1 MSTYI
6 QLCSHTLYGCQVTI
20 AKLKQIQLLSV
31 VLKTQRIFNTSALFT
46 QLELCMCVCEVTL
59 IKYIVC
65 IFSSN
70 AVIACFI
77 DVVHHWS
84 VNIAF
89 GGRPTWHQ
97 YYYGFHRLHIYI
109 CAHTE
114 VQKTTLTVG
123 CVRACLPLWLKWIQS
138 FNLSAAS
145 HWNLCV
151 LYTVPL

>member
-1 MSTYI
+1 
-6 QLCSHTLYGCQVTI
+6 
-20 AKLKQIQLLSV
+20 
-31 VLKTQRIFNTSALFT
+31 
-46 QLELCMCVCEVTL
+46 MCVCEVTL

-89 GGRPTWHQ
+89 GGRPTWH
-97 YYYGFHRLHIYI
+97 YYGFHRLHIYI
-109 CAHTE
+109 CAYRGAENHSHS
-114 VQKTTLTVG
+114 G
-123 CVRACLPLWLKWIQS
+123 VRTCLPAFVAEVDLV